1 MNTDLDVLVGP
12 FCNLTGGSPLEEKSE
27 KKNEYRV
34 TLDKLLKKKK
44 MRTVIINLNSFKM
57 CSVFEAFRM
66 HFRSPRGIIPCMSM
80 RQLMRVSLYLKL

>member
-1 MNTDLDVLVGP
+1 
-12 FCNLTGGSPLEEKSE
+12 
-27 KKNEYRV
+27 
-34 TLDKLLKKKK
+34 

>member
-27 KKNEYRV
+27 KNEYRV

-44 MRTVIINLNSFKM
+44 NAHRDHQFK
-57 CSVFEAFRM
+57 FF
-66 HFRSPRGIIPCMSM
+66 
-80 RQLMRVSLYLKL
+80 